1 MLGKSV
7 IISKIRFLKT
17 CEKEKSEYS
26 NLICSILWWCVEK
39 NVSKEA
45 AIGFNGRQVL
55 DLQVKY
61 AAYVFRK

>member
-1 MLGKSV
+1 MNIRIWFVPFYDSV
-7 IISKIRFLKT
+7 WK
-17 CEKEKSEYS
+17 
-26 NLICSILWWCVEK
+26 K

-45 AIGFNGRQVL
+45 VIGFNGRQVL